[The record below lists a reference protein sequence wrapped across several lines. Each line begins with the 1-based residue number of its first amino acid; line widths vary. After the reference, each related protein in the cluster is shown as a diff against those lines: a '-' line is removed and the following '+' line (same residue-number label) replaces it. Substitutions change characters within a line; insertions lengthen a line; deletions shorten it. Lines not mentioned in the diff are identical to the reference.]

1 MTRDEFD
8 SQYRL
13 LGKTGGNAG
22 GSFAA
27 EHRATGR
34 VVQVH
39 FFEGGLDGPG
49 TELLGLLERLTPAD
63 RSRVHETLGVDDSVV
78 FVTQP
83 FPEGQDFERW
93 LRGAAA
99 GPSDSGPGDFT
110 ALFRAGPSSSGTPAP
125 GTPPVSPEPRRAVP
139 PGGPSFTELFRSTP
153 EPGPKTPAPPGRS
166 ATPPVRVVG
175 VRLPTPPSAP
185 VAPKGPPIPAPRLGG
200 EPPPRPATPPPPEA
214 PVPRA
219 AALYV
224 PEPVAAAPPPQ
235 PASWSGP
242 SDFTRQLS
250 PSAPLS
256 AQVPAIPP
264 PLPPETTARKTSHLP
279 LFLALNLAFI
289 IITGLVVYFA
299 LRRC

>member
-13 LGKTGGNAG
+13 LGKTGGGAAR
-22 GSFAA
+22 SSAA

-39 FFEGGLDGPG
+39 FFDGGLDGPA
-49 TELLGLLERLTPAD
+49 TELLGLLDRLPPAD
-63 RSRVHETLGVDDSVV
+63 RSRVLETLGVDDSVV

-83 FPEGQDFERW
+83 LPEGQDFERW
-93 LRGAAA
+93 LRTAAIGAVE
-99 GPSDSGPGDFT
+99 PGPGEFT
-110 ALFRAGPSSSGTPAP
+110 SLFRAGASPSGPAVA
-125 GTPPVSPEPRRAVP
+125 GSPPVSPEPRPAAP
-139 PGGPSFTELFRSTP
+139 AGGPGFTELFRSAP
-153 EPGPKTPAPPGRS
+153 EPGPKPAAPSGRS

-185 VAPKGPPIPAPRLGG
+185 IAPQVHPIPTPRLGD
-200 EPPPRPATPPPPEA
+200 EPARGPAAPPPPEA

-224 PEPVAAAPPPQ
+224 PEPAASAPPPSA
-235 PASWSGP
+235 PWSGP
-242 SDFTRQLS
+242 SDFTRQLG
-250 PSAPLS
+250 PSTPFS

-264 PLPPETTARKTSHLP
+264 PAPSEPTARKVSHLP